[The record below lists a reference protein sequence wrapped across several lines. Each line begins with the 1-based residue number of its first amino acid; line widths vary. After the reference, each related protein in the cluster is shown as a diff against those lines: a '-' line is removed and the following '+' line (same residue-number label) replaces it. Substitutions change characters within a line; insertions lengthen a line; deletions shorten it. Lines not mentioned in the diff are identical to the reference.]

1 METISVPCDHH
12 MNILPDNQKQNDLI
26 NMALPDF
33 VDALQFWMER
43 EEMCVSLSINMLG
56 KQKERRRG
64 VRPWEVRS
72 KRQQM
77 ENQTQKVRERVS
89 CPRISLL
96 LIWEQ
101 FFLGLECIPTSHQ
114 ILLPCLELMSTS
126 TVLNLQRWRP
136 VAAG

>member
-1 METISVPCDHH
+1 
-12 MNILPDNQKQNDLI
+12 
-26 NMALPDF
+26 MALPDF

-77 ENQTQKVRERVS
+77 ENQT
-89 CPRISLL
+89 
-96 LIWEQ
+96 
-101 FFLGLECIPTSHQ
+101 
-114 ILLPCLELMSTS
+114 
-126 TVLNLQRWRP
+126 
-136 VAAG
+136 